1 MALRSKR
8 VSDRER
14 ARLARATRA
23 LASAE
28 RNDLHRGGSL
38 VLGAISYRLELLER
52 IAPLLDDPN
61 RAVDPAGLVDL
72 ARLVDETPPVRDYG
86 LPARERNE
94 RIATIL
100 AELGHDA

>member
-1 MALRSKR
+1 M
-8 VSDRER
+8 
-14 ARLARATRA
+14 RATRA

-28 RNDLHRGGSL
+28 RNDFHRGGPL
-38 VLGAISYRLELLER
+38 VLGTISYRLELLER
-52 IAPLLDDPN
+52 IARLLEDGD
-61 RAVDPAGLVDL
+61 REVGSAGLVDL

-100 AELGHDA
+100 AVLGDDA

>member
-1 MALRSKR
+1 M
-8 VSDRER
+8 
-14 ARLARATRA
+14 RATRA

-28 RNDLHRGGSL
+28 RNDFHRGGPL
-38 VLGAISYRLELLER
+38 VLGTISYRLELLER
-52 IAPLLDDPN
+52 IARLLEDGD
-61 RAVDPAGLVDL
+61 REVGSAGLVDL

-100 AELGHDA
+100 AALGDDA

>member
-1 MALRSKR
+1 M
-8 VSDRER
+8 
-14 ARLARATRA
+14 RATRS

-28 RNDLHRGGSL
+28 RNDFHRGGPL
-38 VLGAISYRLELLER
+38 VLGTISYRLELLER
-52 IAPLLDDPN
+52 IARLLEDGD
-61 RAVDPAGLVDL
+61 REVGSAGLVDL

-100 AELGHDA
+100 AELGDDA

>member
-1 MALRSKR
+1 M
-8 VSDRER
+8 
-14 ARLARATRA
+14 RATRA

-28 RNDLHRGGSL
+28 RNDFHRGGPL
-38 VLGAISYRLELLER
+38 VLGTISYRLELLER
-52 IAPLLDDPN
+52 IARLLEDGD
-61 RAVDPAGLVDL
+61 REVGSAGLVDL

-100 AELGHDA
+100 AELGDDT

>member
-1 MALRSKR
+1 
-8 VSDRER
+8 V
-14 ARLARATRA
+14 RATRA

-28 RNDLHRGGSL
+28 RNDFHRGGPL
-38 VLGAISYRLELLER
+38 VLGTISYRLELLER
-52 IAPLLDDPN
+52 IARLLEDGD
-61 RAVDPAGLVDL
+61 REVGSAGLVDL

-100 AELGHDA
+100 AELGDDA

>member
-1 MALRSKR
+1 VALRSKR
-8 VSDRER
+8 VSDQER
-14 ARLARATRA
+14 TRLLRATRA

-28 RNDLHRGGSL
+28 RYDFHRGGPL
-38 VLGAISYRLELLER
+38 VLGTISQRLELLER
-52 IAPLLDDPN
+52 IARLLEDRD
-61 RAVDPAGLVDL
+61 REVGPAGLVDL

-100 AELGHDA
+100 AELGDDA

>member
-1 MALRSKR
+1 M
-8 VSDRER
+8 
-14 ARLARATRA
+14 RATRA

-28 RNDLHRGGSL
+28 RNDFHRGGPL
-38 VLGAISYRLELLER
+38 VLGTISYRLELLER
-52 IAPLLDDPN
+52 IARLLEDGD
-61 RAVDPAGLVDL
+61 REVGSAGLVDL

-100 AELGHDA
+100 AELGDDA